1 MAESSM
7 TFLKSTIML
16 GFMLNMP
23 QRMLLQVKKTS
34 IYLSTKP
41 GQTCSA
47 ESRELDPDKVNM

>member
-1 MAESSM
+1 MKNSGPLRRFDSEGEYNVGNIVTPA
-7 TFLKSTIML
+7 
-16 GFMLNMP
+16 
-23 QRMLLQVKKTS
+23 RS